1 MKKFINITYCKVF
14 DNRYGQNLGEM
25 HSNVEIMFSKTFEN
39 TAINARRLKGTP
51 VLKLNVKIPEYLGI
65 DMNWACNTHL
75 GLFRRWISDE
85 QLLVDYCNTTTQI
98 TTYDVI

>member
-39 TAINARRLKGTP
+39 TAINAGRLKGTP
-51 VLKLNVKIPEYLGI
+51 VLK
-65 DMNWACNTHL
+65 
-75 GLFRRWISDE
+75 
-85 QLLVDYCNTTTQI
+85 
-98 TTYDVI
+98 